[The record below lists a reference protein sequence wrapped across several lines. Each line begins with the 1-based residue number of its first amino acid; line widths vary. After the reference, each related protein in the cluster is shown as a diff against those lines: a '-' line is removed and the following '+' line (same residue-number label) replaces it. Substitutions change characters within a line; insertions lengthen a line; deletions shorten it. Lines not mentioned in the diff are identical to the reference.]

1 MNKLKNK
8 TSGILVYSD
17 YKKKSYRILYWVM
30 FSILLIISL
39 IFVFPIIWLFFSSF
53 KTPIELYQVP
63 FSLLPEKF
71 DFAKITNVWTSLQLG
86 RYFLNSLIVVIGA
99 TIVSIVFN
107 GILAYTI
114 SIRKPVGYKIILGL
128 IMGSLMIPAILS
140 MGPLF
145 NNIVKLGLI
154 NSYLPLMLV
163 FGANPFYFVLFKTY
177 FDTLPISLIEAAK
190 LDGCNDFQ
198 VFTKIVIPLS
208 KPIVSVVAIFTIN
221 AAWCDFLLPYLVLR
235 DDVKQTIMVK
245 IFLLQSNM
253 GTSMQFGPDT
263 LLMLLML
270 SIIPPVILFFIFQKQ
285 IMNITMSAGLK
296 E

>member
-128 IMGSLMIPAILS
+128 IMGSLMIPPILS

-208 KPIVSVVAIFTIN
+208 RPIVSVVAIFTIN

>member
-8 TSGILVYSD
+8 TSAILVYSD

-198 VFTKIVIPLS
+198 VFTKVVIPLS
-208 KPIVSVVAIFTIN
+208 RPIVSVVAIFTIN

-285 IMNITMSAGLK
+285 IMNITMAAGLK

>member
-71 DFAKITNVWTSLQLG
+71 NFAKITNVWTSLQLG

-198 VFTKIVIPLS
+198 VFTKVVIPLS
-208 KPIVSVVAIFTIN
+208 RPIVSVVAIFTIN

-270 SIIPPVILFFIFQKQ
+270 SIIPPIILFFIFQKQ

>member
-128 IMGSLMIPAILS
+128 IMGSLMIPPILS

-145 NNIVKLGLI
+145 NNHVKLGLI

-163 FGANPFYFVLFKTY
+163 FELIHFILYFSKHTLIHYLFH
-177 FDTLPISLIEAAK
+177 L
-190 LDGCNDFQ
+190 
-198 VFTKIVIPLS
+198 
-208 KPIVSVVAIFTIN
+208 
-221 AAWCDFLLPYLVLR
+221 
-235 DDVKQTIMVK
+235 
-245 IFLLQSNM
+245 
-253 GTSMQFGPDT
+253 
-263 LLMLLML
+263 
-270 SIIPPVILFFIFQKQ
+270 
-285 IMNITMSAGLK
+285 
-296 E
+296 

>member
-154 NSYLPLMLV
+154 NSYLPLMFV
-163 FGANPFYFVLFKTY
+163 FGANPFYFILFKTY

-208 KPIVSVVAIFTIN
+208 RPIVSVVAIFTIN

-270 SIIPPVILFFIFQKQ
+270 SIIPPIILFFIFQKQ

>member
-17 YKKKSYRILYWVM
+17 YKKKYYRILYWVM

-154 NSYLPLMLV
+154 NSYLPLMFV
-163 FGANPFYFVLFKTY
+163 FGANPFYFILFKTY

-198 VFTKIVIPLS
+198 VFTKVVIPLS
-208 KPIVSVVAIFTIN
+208 RPIVSVVAIFTIN

-285 IMNITMSAGLK
+285 IMNITMAAGLK

>member
-208 KPIVSVVAIFTIN
+208 RPIVSVVAIFTIN

-270 SIIPPVILFFIFQKQ
+270 SIIPPIILFFIFQKQ

>member
-17 YKKKSYRILYWVM
+17 YKKKSYRMLYWVM
-30 FSILLIISL
+30 FAILLIISL
-39 IFVFPIIWLFFSSF
+39 IFIFPIIWLFFSSF
-53 KTPIELYQVP
+53 KTPKELYQVP

-71 DFAKITNVWTSLQLG
+71 DFTKIKNVWTSLQLG

-99 TIVSIVFN
+99 TIASIAFN

-114 SIRKPVGYKIILGL
+114 SIRKPAGHKIVLAL
-128 IMGSLMIPAILS
+128 IMGSLMIPPILS

-154 NSYLPLMLV
+154 NSYIPLMLV
-163 FGANPFYFVLFKTY
+163 FGANPFYFILFKIY

-190 LDGCNDFQ
+190 LDGCSDFQ
-198 VFTKIVIPLS
+198 VFSKIVMPLS

-235 DDVKQTIMVK
+235 DDMKQTIMVK

-263 LLMLLML
+263 LLIVLML
-270 SIIPPVILFFIFQKQ
+270 SIIPPIILFFIFQKQ
-285 IMNITMSAGLK
+285 IMNITMGAGLK